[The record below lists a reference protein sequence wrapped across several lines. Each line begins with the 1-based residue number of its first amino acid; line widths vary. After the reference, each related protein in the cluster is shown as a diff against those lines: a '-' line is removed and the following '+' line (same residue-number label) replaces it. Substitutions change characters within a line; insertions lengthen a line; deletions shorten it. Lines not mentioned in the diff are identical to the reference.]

1 MNASGTLARTIASG
15 PRHEHAAQWFGQSGF
30 RLRPGA
36 GSLREARV
44 LLLLS
49 RPVQAEYRRVL
60 GSPAMVR
67 RNPEITREA
76 VELVLRRLRYIGEYL
91 GHVGVSFRFDRDR
104 DDEPFIELAIAG
116 AASHVVT
123 GDNDLLSLTAGHDD
137 ASRRFRQRL
146 PGIHVLRPAAFL
158 RELESRG
165 ARRR

>member
-1 MNASGTLARTIASG
+1 MLERLRVVLDTNTLLNGLVNRDSASGRVLDHCEKR
-15 PRHEHAAQWFGQSGF
+15 
-30 RLRPGA
+30 
-36 GSLREARV
+36 RV

-49 RPVQAEYRRVL
+49 RPVQAEYKRVL
-60 GSPAMVR
+60 GSRALVR
-67 RNPEITREA
+67 RNPEITPEA

-91 GHVGVSFRFDRDR
+91 GHIGASFRFDRDR

-123 GDNDLLSLTAGHDD
+123 GDNDLLSLTVGHDD

-158 RELESRG
+158 REFEGRG
-165 ARRR
+165 AGRR